1 MFEDSTFESAGKI
14 HTRSRGWMI
23 ATFAF
28 KSAILVALIFIPLI
42 YPEALPKFAN
52 IMLMTAPAP
61 PPPEVKPIPRP
72 EHATVV
78 PSQFSDD
85 GSIHAPSVIPK
96 GVIIATGPEVTEGP
110 TLIGTGSEWGDTAS
124 LDNPF
129 GGHGAHPNVRPA
141 PRTTQHVS
149 TGVMM
154 GYLIFKAVPTYPA
167 IARAVHLGGR
177 VVLQA
182 TISKNGAIENLH
194 VLSGPAMLQQAAID
208 AVQQWRYR
216 PYLLNGDPVEVE
228 TTVNVDFTLN

>member
-28 KSAILVALIFIPLI
+28 NSAILVALIFIPLI

-96 GVIIATGPEVTEGP
+96 GWTVSSGPEVTQSQIWVGMGP
-110 TLIGTGSEWGDTAS
+110 DWGGSGSPDGV
-124 LDNPF
+124 F
-129 GGHGAHPNVRPA
+129 KGHGMHPDVRPA
-141 PRTTQHVS
+141 AKTTQHVS